1 MAVVGKVLVG
11 SGGRAFSGAYGTPD
25 APTSA
30 DVAALAGLGWT
41 DLGIVG
47 DDGVSFQDEKT
58 IVKIM
63 GWKERR
69 PVRKIATDRSTTVSF
84 GMRQWNTENLV
95 LALGGGDFDVNG
107 TYTPSDGVVIPE
119 TALAIAWV
127 DGDDEFLLYFPKGQA
142 GSSVTFNLKKDANI
156 LLPVEFEVTA
166 DDDDVESPFYLFT
179 DSQSFGSES

>member
-1 MAVVGKVLVG
+1 MAASGTILVG
-11 SGGRAFSGAYGTPD
+11 SGGRAFSAAYGDAT

-30 DVAALAGLGWT
+30 TATALAGLGWT

-47 DDGVSFQDEKT
+47 DDGVSFKDEKT

-69 PVRKIATDRSTTVSF
+69 PVRKIATDRSTTVEF
-84 GMRQWNTENLV
+84 GMRQWNTENFL
-95 LALGGGDFDVNG
+95 LALGGGSFDGNG
-107 TYTPSDGVVIPE
+107 TYTPEDGVVIPE
-119 TALAIAWV
+119 TSLAISWV

-156 LLPVEFEVTA
+156 VLPVEFEVTA
-166 DDDDVESPFYLFT
+166 DDDDVEAPFYLFT
-179 DSQSFGSES
+179 DSQGFGSES